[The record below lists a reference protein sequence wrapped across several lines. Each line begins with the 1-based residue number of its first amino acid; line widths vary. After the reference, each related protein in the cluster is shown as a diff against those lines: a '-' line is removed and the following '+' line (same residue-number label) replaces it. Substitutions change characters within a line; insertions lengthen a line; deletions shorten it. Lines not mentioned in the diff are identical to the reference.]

1 MIFLLSLPLFV
12 RVFLTSRHVALSPPW
27 GGSLI
32 TPKGAPVAQCNA
44 FPLPSFHGEEGD
56 EEELRNNLAAH
67 TSVSPSVT
75 QPGEVEAVKSV
86 AYLK

>member
-1 MIFLLSLPLFV
+1 MRGDLPSLRGLFV

-44 FPLPSFHGEEGD
+44 FPLPSTGGGASEQP
-56 EEELRNNLAAH
+56 R
-67 TSVSPSVT
+67 SPYLSQSVT